1 MELKK
6 FINQYRSK
14 LSIQVPKDQLKL
26 TKVDKYLGNK
36 QDEIRKQQLDFD
48 YKNFKEEVLRYQ
60 VAGGEMSVAEITQ

>member
-1 MELKK
+1 LELKK

-26 TKVDKYLGNK
+26 TRVDKLLGNK

-48 YKNFKEEVLRYQ
+48 YKNFKEEVLKYQ
-60 VAGGEMSVAEITQ
+60 VAGGQMSVAEIT

>member
-1 MELKK
+1 LELKK